1 MLQTIESHGKAG
13 CGIISLANETNI
25 NQSELREFL
34 RVNKDMVSKSSLNGA
49 YKINRFGEHRG
60 SIESML
66 SALVKKIEDQTVLS
80 VLYYCVYRFHIG
92 LNARAHWLRPVPQGR
107 NGIHSK

>member
-1 MLQTIESHGKAG
+1 MQIDAARKVLQTIESHGKAG
-13 CGIISLANETNI
+13 CGIITLANETNI

-49 YKINRFGEHRG
+49 YTINRFGEHRG

-66 SALVKKIEDQTVLS
+66 SAIVKKSKIKQFYR
-80 VLYYCVYRFHIG
+80 YYIIAFIAFTLGLMLGRIG
-92 LNARAHWLRPVPQGR
+92 
-107 NGIHSK
+107 